1 MRLLGYSKQVLRSNS
16 LNICTP
22 LISVQSA
29 RTLITAITHKQLGH
43 TSSQCGY
50 KGVPVT
56 FQKCSSICAISWH
69 SKTGLRFYTSPATG
83 DKKAQK
89 VQGIQELISATSIA
103 KRATRRKKP
112 GTRGTEEVNTSKI
125 HLNPLTLPMLRLLLS
140 RAHKRTNPV
149 LLVFIGK
156 LLPSSLRCVPISQGF
171 NNVSAFLHRFV

>member
-1 MRLLGYSKQVLRSNS
+1 MRLLGFSKQVLRSNALS
-16 LNICTP
+16 KKICKP
-22 LISVQSA
+22 VISIRQSA

-43 TSSQCGY
+43 TISRCGY
-50 KGVPVT
+50 KGVPMT

-69 SKTGLRFYTSPATG
+69 AKTGLRFYTSPATG

-112 GTRGTEEVNTSKI
+112 GTRGTEEVNTSRI

-140 RAHKRTNPV
+140 RAHKRRD
-149 LLVFIGK
+149 LKKHI
-156 LLPSSLRCVPISQGF
+156 
-171 NNVSAFLHRFV
+171 